1 MKKTFLPMLLL
12 LLVLYAGAS
21 AANETAYPVEF
32 GEMAFDFTA
41 TLLDGSQFTL
51 SDCRGKVVFVNIWA
65 SWCGTCVEE
74 IPDLQQLADT
84 YPDTLVVLGVNFGEN
99 EQTVRD
105 FIAVNT
111 ITYPQAA
118 DEGFAL
124 INAVFPTR
132 GIPYTVV
139 IDPAGA
145 VAGTEVGPRSYDR
158 LNAMYDAA
166 MLNAP
171 VVETAPAPAD
181 AL

>member
-12 LLVLYAGAS
+12 LLVLAAGTGAAS
-21 AANETAYPVEF
+21 IIAYPVEF
-32 GEMAFDFTA
+32 GEMACDFTA
-41 TLLDGSQFTL
+41 TLLDGSPFTL

-65 SWCGTCVEE
+65 SWCGPCVEE
-74 IPDLQQLADT
+74 ISDLKQLADAH
-84 YPDTLVVLGVNFGEN
+84 PDTLVVLGVNYGED
-99 EQTVRD
+99 EQTVRN
-105 FIAVNT
+105 FIAANN

-132 GIPYTVV
+132 GIPYTIV
-139 IDPAGA
+139 IDPTGI

-166 MLNAP
+166 MINTPA
-171 VVETAPAPAD
+171 VGTTPAPAD
-181 AL
+181 AQ